1 MRRPH
6 LNSKVGRRLFLL
18 FLLAALLPMGGLAVY
33 AYVRVSDMLVETND
47 HRLQQ
52 DSKALGMSVIQ
63 ELNWRA
69 QVLKREAIR
78 ITGGGDLSE
87 VTPEGFVSLTF
98 RPNSANLKPD
108 QARHLAYGKIA
119 LSLALGDDA
128 GMLLRPE
135 LSDRVLFARLDMANI
150 WRNDHAPERYCI
162 LDSDHRTLYCTP
174 NLQAPAPTAW
184 PSTLARQNIGTFT
197 WRIGNEAF
205 LGGFW
210 RARLQA
216 PYTHPGLV
224 VMVAEPKH
232 TLLRDLRQ
240 FRLAFF
246 AIAILAFGLALLL
259 ALSQIRRQLRPLELL
274 MEGTRALSAGDFSA
288 RVIVPNNDEFGSLA
302 QSFNHM
308 SDTLQHKFHMLQMLA
323 ELDRAI
329 LNASEMDHVI
339 QAVLGR
345 IHQAIPCDCAG
356 IMRLDGHGG
365 GRLLTTCDPHERLGK
380 AWGCPDVTALLPE
393 KMGQSWYRLEWG
405 DNRPECL
412 RHISDHRLE
421 QALIFP
427 VRVNERIDS
436 LLILGYGKRIDGLDD
451 IVGASHIL
459 TDRLAVA
466 ASNIAWEEKL
476 YHQGH
481 YDALT
486 ELPNRVLLRDRVEQ
500 ALIRADRE
508 HTLVAV
514 MLVDLDNFKEIND
527 SLGHTAGDELLVEC
541 ARRLKAGTRQSD
553 TTARL
558 GGDEFVVLL
567 PDLPRGGESTFLD
580 ALARKFND
588 VLAAP
593 VSISERRVTTQASIG
608 IALYPDNA
616 SNFEDLLKMADAA
629 MYESKRQQPGS
640 FCFYSSNLNAEVRA
654 RFELIQDLREA
665 IGKDEL
671 LLHYQPKVSTT
682 TGCIV
687 GAEALLRWNS
697 PKRGLLSAVKFVSLF
712 DETGLGNWLGEWV
725 MERACAQMVEWD
737 REGLAPIPVSV
748 NLSPLNFLEGDLIAR
763 IVNILTRHS
772 LHPRRLELEILEAT
786 AVNES
791 PEIHATLLQ
800 LRAMGIS
807 IALDDFGTGYSSLV
821 YLTQLPANVLKLD
834 QAFIRNLATD
844 PRQQSI
850 VERIIALA
858 RVLDFQVVAEGVEQ
872 EDQRTL
878 LSTMGCHLI
887 QGYLISRPV
896 PALEFAALLRA
907 NGPCDTLYEKQGF
920 LQDKK
925 NSLRAATCI
934 RRPEDS

>member
-1 MRRPH
+1 MLRPH

-18 FLLAALLPMGGLAVY
+18 FLMAALLPMGGLAVY
-33 AYVRVSDMLVETND
+33 AYVRVSDMLVEINEQ
-47 HRLQQ
+47 RLQQ

-69 QVLKREAIR
+69 QVLKREGMH
-78 ITGGGDLSE
+78 ITAGGDLPQM
-87 VTPEGFVSLTF
+87 TPEGFLSLAF
-98 RPNSANLKPD
+98 RPRPADLTTD
-108 QARHLAYGKIA
+108 QTRHLAYGKIA
-119 LSLALGDDA
+119 LSLSLGDDA
-128 GMLLRPE
+128 GMLLRPA
-135 LSDRVLFARLDMANI
+135 LSDRVLFARLHMPSI
-150 WRNDHAPERYCI
+150 WRNDEAPERYCI
-162 LDSDHRTLYCTP
+162 LDSDYRTLYCTP

-184 PSTLARQNIGTFT
+184 PSTLIGQNIGTFT
-197 WRIGNEAF
+197 WRIGDEAF

-216 PYTHPGLV
+216 PYAHPGLV
-224 VMVAEPKH
+224 VMVAEPKLS
-232 TLLRDLRQ
+232 LLRNLTQ

-259 ALSQIRRQLRPLELL
+259 ALSQIRRQLRPLERLT
-274 MEGTRALSAGDFSA
+274 EGTRALAEGDFSA

-339 QAVLGR
+339 QAVLSR

-356 IMRLDGHGG
+356 IMRLDGQGG
-365 GRLLTTCDPHERLGK
+365 GRLLTACDPHERLGK
-380 AWGCPDVTALLPE
+380 AWDCPDVAPLFPKKVE
-393 KMGQSWYRLEWG
+393 QSWYMVEWG
-405 DNRPECL
+405 DSRPECL
-412 RHISDHRLE
+412 QHITDQRLE
-421 QALIFP
+421 RALIFP
-427 VRVNERIDS
+427 VRVNARIDS
-436 LLILGYGKRIDGLDD
+436 LLILAYRHRIDDLDE
-451 IVGASHIL
+451 IVEASHTL

-508 HTLVAV
+508 RTSVAV
-514 MLVDLDNFKEIND
+514 MLVDLDNFKQIND

-541 ARRLKAGTRQSD
+541 ARRLKAATRQSD

-580 ALARKFND
+580 AMARKLND
-588 VLAAP
+588 VLADPIA
-593 VSISERRVTTQASIG
+593 IRERRVTTQASIG

-616 SNFEDLLKMADAA
+616 SSFEDLLKMADAA

-640 FCFYSSNLNAEVRA
+640 FCFYSSNLNDEVRA

-665 IGKDEL
+665 IVKDEL

-687 GAEALLRWNS
+687 AAEALVRWNS
-697 PKRGLLSAVKFVSLF
+697 SKRGMVLPGQFVSLL
-712 DETGLGNWLGEWV
+712 DEVGLGNWLGEWV

-737 REGLAPIPVSV
+737 REGLPPIPVSV
-748 NLSPLNFLEGDLIAR
+748 NLSPLNFLDGDLVNKIE
-763 IVNILTRHS
+763 NILTRHS
-772 LHPRRLELEILEAT
+772 LDPRRLELEILEAT

-791 PEIHATLLQ
+791 PEIHATLLH

-834 QAFIRNLATD
+834 RAFIRTLTTD

-858 RVLDFQVVAEGVEQ
+858 RALDFQVVAEGVEEEGQ
-872 EDQRTL
+872 KTL
-878 LSTMGCHLI
+878 LSSMGCDLI

-896 PALEFAALLRA
+896 PAREFAALLRA

-920 LQDKK
+920 LQDK
-925 NSLRAATCI
+925 
-934 RRPEDS
+934 

>member
-1 MRRPH
+1 MLRPH
-6 LNSKVGRRLFLL
+6 LKSKVGRRLFLL

-33 AYVRVSDMLVETND
+33 AYVRVSDMLVEVND

-69 QVLKREAIR
+69 QVLKREAMR
-78 ITGGGDLSE
+78 ITGGGDLSQ
-87 VTPEGFVSLTF
+87 VTPEGFLSLAFWPRT
-98 RPNSANLKPD
+98 ANLTTE

-135 LSDRVLFARLDMANI
+135 LSDRMLFARLDMPSI
-150 WRNDHAPERYCI
+150 WRNDEAPERYCI
-162 LDSDHRTLYCTP
+162 LDSGHRTLYCTP

-184 PSTLARQNIGTFT
+184 PSTLTRQNIGTFT

-216 PYTHPGLV
+216 PYAHPGLV
-224 VMVAEPKH
+224 VMVAEPKQS
-232 TLLRDLRQ
+232 LLRNLTQ

-259 ALSQIRRQLRPLELL
+259 ALSQIRRQLRPLERLT
-274 MEGTRALSAGDFSA
+274 EGTRALAAGDFSA
-288 RVIVPNNDEFGSLA
+288 RVDVSSDDELGSLA

-329 LNASEMDHVI
+329 LNASEMDYVI
-339 QAVLGR
+339 QSVLSH

-356 IMRLDGHGG
+356 IMRLDDQGG
-365 GRLLTTCDPHERLGK
+365 GTLLTACDPQERLGK
-380 AWGCPDVTALLPE
+380 AWDCRDVTPLLPGKVE
-393 KMGQSWYRLEWG
+393 QSWYRLEWG

-412 RHISDHRLE
+412 RHISGRQLE

-436 LLILGYGKRIDGLDD
+436 LLILAYEHRIGDLDE
-451 IVGASHIL
+451 IVEASHTL

-500 ALIRADRE
+500 ALKRADRE
-508 HTLVAV
+508 RSSVAV
-514 MLVDLDNFKEIND
+514 MLIDLDNFKQIND
-527 SLGHTAGDELLVEC
+527 SLGHTAGDEMLVEC
-541 ARRLKAGTRQSD
+541 ARQLKASTRQSD

-558 GGDEFVVLL
+558 GGDEFVMLL

-580 ALARKFND
+580 SMARKLNA
-588 VLAAP
+588 VLAEPMTIA
-593 VSISERRVTTQASIG
+593 ERRVTSGASIG
-608 IALYPDNA
+608 IALYPENA
-616 SNFEDLLKMADAA
+616 SGFEDLLKMADAA

-665 IGKDEL
+665 VDKDEL
-671 LLHYQPKVSTT
+671 LLHYQPKVSTA

-687 GAEALLRWNS
+687 GAEALVRWNS
-697 PKRGLLSAVKFVSLF
+697 PKRGLVPPGQFVSLL
-712 DETGLGNWLGEWV
+712 DEIGLGNWLGEWV

-737 REGLAPIPVSV
+737 REDLAPIPVSV
-748 NLSPLNFLEGDLIAR
+748 NLSPLNFQEGNLIAK
-763 IVNILTRHS
+763 IENILNRHS
-772 LHPRRLELEILEAT
+772 LDPRRLELEILEAT
-786 AVNES
+786 AANES
-791 PEIHATLLQ
+791 PEIYATLLG

-834 QAFIRNLATD
+834 RAFIRNLATD

-858 RVLDFQVVAEGVEQ
+858 RALDFQVVAEGVEE
-872 EDQRTL
+872 EDQKTL
-878 LSTMGCHLI
+878 LSSMGCHLI

-896 PALEFAALLRA
+896 PAREFAALLRA
-907 NGPCDTLYEKQGF
+907 NGPRD
-920 LQDKK
+920 
-925 NSLRAATCI
+925 AM
-934 RRPEDS
+934 

>member
-1 MRRPH
+1 MLRPY
-6 LNSKVGRRLFLL
+6 LNSIVGRRLFLL

-33 AYVRVSDMLVETND
+33 AYVRVSDMLVEVND

-69 QVLKREAIR
+69 QVLKREAMH
-78 ITGGGDLSE
+78 ITGSGDLSE
-87 VTPEGFVSLTF
+87 VTPEGFLSLTF
-98 RPNSANLKPD
+98 RPGVADLTTD
-108 QARHLAYGKIA
+108 QTRHLAYGKIA

-135 LSDRVLFARLDMANI
+135 LSDRILFARMDMPGI
-150 WRNDHAPERYCI
+150 WRNDQVPERYCI
-162 LDSDHRTLYCTP
+162 LDAEYRTLYCTP
-174 NLQAPAPTAW
+174 NFQAPAPTAW
-184 PSTLARQNIGTFT
+184 PNALSRQNIGSFT

-205 LGGFW
+205 IGGFW

-216 PYTHPGLV
+216 LYAHPGLV
-224 VMVAEPKH
+224 FMVAVPKQS
-232 TLLRDLRQ
+232 LLHSLRQ
-240 FRLAFF
+240 FSLAFF
-246 AIAILAFGLALLL
+246 ATATLAFGLALLL
-259 ALSQIRRQLRPLELL
+259 ALSQIRRQLRPLERLI
-274 MEGTRALSAGDFSA
+274 EGTRALAAGDFSA
-288 RVIVPNNDEFGSLA
+288 RVAVSNDDELGSVA

-308 SDTLQHKFHMLQMLA
+308 SDTLRHKFHMLQMLA

-329 LNASEMDHVI
+329 LNASEMEYVI
-339 QAVLGR
+339 QSVLSR
-345 IHQAIPCDCAG
+345 IHQAISCDCAG
-356 IMRLDGHGG
+356 IMRLDDHGG
-365 GRLLTTCDPHERLGK
+365 GTLQSACGPHERVGK
-380 AWGCPDVTALLPE
+380 GWSCQDVTPLLPGNVE
-393 KMGQSWYRLEWG
+393 QSWYRLEWG

-412 RHISDHRLE
+412 RHLSDRRLE

-436 LLILGYGKRIDGLDD
+436 LLILAYAHRIGDLDE
-451 IVGASHIL
+451 IVEASHTL

-508 HTLVAV
+508 RTSVAV
-514 MLVDLDNFKEIND
+514 MLVDLDNFKQIND
-527 SLGHTAGDELLVEC
+527 SLGHSAGDELLVEC
-541 ARRLKAGTRQSD
+541 ARRLKAATRQSD

-567 PDLPRGGESTFLD
+567 PDLPRGRESTFPD

-588 VLAAP
+588 VLAEPMTIA
-593 VSISERRVTTQASIG
+593 ERRVTSVASIG
-608 IALYPDNA
+608 IALYPENA
-616 SNFEDLLKMADAA
+616 SSFEDLLKMADAA

-640 FCFYSSNLNAEVRA
+640 FCFYSSNLNAELLA

-665 IGKDEL
+665 VDKDEL
-671 LLHYQPKVSTT
+671 LLHYQPKVSTI

-687 GAEALLRWNS
+687 GAEALVRWNS
-697 PKRGLLSAVKFVSLF
+697 PKRGLVPPGRFVSLL
-712 DETGLGNWLGEWV
+712 DEIGLGNWLGGWV
-725 MERACAQMVEWD
+725 MEQACAQMVEWD
-737 REGLAPIPVSV
+737 RQGLAPIPVSV

-763 IVNILTRHS
+763 IDNILARHS
-772 LHPRRLELEILEAT
+772 LDPRRLELEILEAT
-786 AVNES
+786 AANES
-791 PEIHATLLQ
+791 PEIHATLLR

-807 IALDDFGTGYSSLV
+807 IALDDFGTGYSSLA

-834 QAFIRNLATD
+834 RAFIRNLTTD
-844 PRQQSI
+844 SRQQSI

-858 RVLDFQVVAEGVEQ
+858 RALDFQVVAEGVEE
-872 EDQRTL
+872 EDQKTL

-887 QGYLISRPV
+887 QGYLISRAV
-896 PALEFAALLRA
+896 PAREFAFLLRA
-907 NGPCDTLYEKQGF
+907 NGPRDL
-920 LQDKK
+920 L
-925 NSLRAATCI
+925 
-934 RRPEDS
+934 